1 MRVAEIV
8 RAKARLVI
16 AQWRVDQDARVF
28 GENRVALVHL
38 RELRAAGLWLM
49 RLATTGPETLY
60 AAS

>member
-16 AQWRVDQDARVF
+16 AQWRVDQDSAAY
-28 GENRVALVHL
+28 GADRVARVHL

-49 RLATTGPETLY
+49 RLAATGAETLY
-60 AAS
+60 TAS